1 MIQLKFNKSYIK
13 QYNFPVYSKFT
24 KNQLFMCIKFYCAE
38 HRLHEKFQYD
48 NFDTSTHTRTD
59 IYSLAVEKQSLL
71 TFPMENSLSQISLR
85 YHLPCSSNLSQMKAS
100 PSEGII
106 KIAR

>member
-1 MIQLKFNKSYIK
+1 
-13 QYNFPVYSKFT
+13 
-24 KNQLFMCIKFYCAE
+24 MCIKFYCTE
-38 HRLHEKFQYD
+38 HGLHEKFQYD
-48 NFDTSTHTRTD
+48 NFDTTTHTHTHTRTRTD
-59 IYSLAVEKQSLL
+59 LYSLAVEKQSLL